1 MSLIWLATTFG
12 LRRAF
17 RCPSDEATAIF
28 ATQAYIKYAEQ
39 QKCADNEVWRTNRR
53 FSESQVRFRVRAID
67 IASAEAAGI
76 EMRRIGVDPA
86 GMALMAPKEVFY
98 NLKIAGL
105 TAPQANILKQ
115 DAIASGGE
123 AAVAKGVVSCEIN
136 FTDAILSGTVK
147 QLRRLADKLKAQ
159 PYGLPIAGKSI
170 NEALDRLTNR
180 GLAFRGRSR
189 SWDVSKGALVMG
201 VLNVTPDSFYDG
213 NAYSGKNAAIETALR
228 MADEGA
234 DIIDVG
240 GESSRPGAI
249 DVPVEE
255 EIRRVVP
262 VVEEL
267 SKRGLAVSVDTVKS
281 RVADLALLAGA
292 EAINDISAMRRD
304 PLMAG
309 VIKRHGAGVALMH
322 MRGTPKTMQ
331 GETAYEDLMAEIFDY
346 LSERVEFAE
355 GFGIDREKIAID
367 PGVGFAKTSS
377 GCLEIIRRLG
387 ELKTIGAPV
396 LIGTSR
402 KSFIGKTL
410 GGAEA
415 GARLNGALATIS
427 AALLNGADI
436 IRAHDVKETKET
448 ILMIEAIK
456 RFDLRTEGDS

>member
-1 MSLIWLATTFG
+1 M
-12 LRRAF
+12 
-17 RCPSDEATAIF
+17 
-28 ATQAYIKYAEQ
+28 
-39 QKCADNEVWRTNRR
+39 
-53 FSESQVRFRVRAID
+53 RFRVRAID
-67 IASAEAAGI
+67 IASIIAAGI
-76 EMRRIGVDPA
+76 EMRRVGVDPA
-86 GMALMAPKEVFY
+86 GIALMAPKEVFH
-98 NLKIAGL
+98 NLKITGL

-123 AAVAKGVVSCEIN
+123 AAVAKGVVSCERN
-136 FTDAILSGTVK
+136 STDAIISGTLK

-159 PYGLPIAGKSI
+159 PYGLPIVGKSI
-170 NEALDRLTNR
+170 NEALDN
-180 GLAFRGRSR
+180 LANCGGRVFKGRSR
-189 SWDVSKGALVMG
+189 SFDVSGGALVMG

-213 NAYSGKNAAIETALR
+213 GAYIEKNVAVEAALR

-249 DVPVEE
+249 DVPEEE

-267 SKRGLAVSVDTVKS
+267 SRRGLAISVDTVKS
-281 RVADLALLAGA
+281 RVADIALSAGA
-292 EAINDISAMRRD
+292 EIINDISAMQRD

-309 VIKRHGAGVALMH
+309 VVKRHGAGVALMH

-331 GETAYEDLMAEIFDY
+331 TETHYEDLMAEVFDY
-346 LSERVEFAE
+346 LLDRVEFAE
-355 GFGIDREKIAID
+355 DFGIEREKIAID

-387 ELKTIGAPV
+387 ELKTIGAPI
-396 LIGTSR
+396 LIGASR
-402 KSFIGKTL
+402 KSFIGKTVSD
-410 GGAEA
+410 GGAAA
-415 GARLNGALATIS
+415 GERLTGTLAAIS
-427 AALLNGADI
+427 AALLNGADM

-456 RFDLRTEGDS
+456 RFDIPLTEGKS

>member
-1 MSLIWLATTFG
+1 
-12 LRRAF
+12 
-17 RCPSDEATAIF
+17 
-28 ATQAYIKYAEQ
+28 
-39 QKCADNEVWRTNRR
+39 
-53 FSESQVRFRVRAID
+53 
-67 IASAEAAGI
+67 
-76 EMRRIGVDPA
+76 MRRVGVDPA
-86 GMALMAPKEVFY
+86 GIALMAAKEVFY
-98 NLKIAGL
+98 NLKIIGL

-136 FTDAILSGTVK
+136 STDAVLSGTLK

-159 PYGLPIAGKSI
+159 PYGLPDAGKSI

-180 GLAFRGRSR
+180 GHLVFRGRSR
-189 SWDVSKGALVMG
+189 SFDVSNGALVMG

-213 NAYSGKNAAIETALR
+213 GRHSGKNVAIEAALR

-267 SKRGLAVSVDTVKS
+267 SKRGLAISVDTVKS
-281 RVADLALLAGA
+281 RVADLALFAGA
-292 EAINDISAMRRD
+292 EAINDISAMQRD
-304 PLMAG
+304 PLMAE
-309 VIKRHGAGVALMH
+309 VVKRHGAGVALMH

-331 GETAYEDLMAEIFDY
+331 TETDYEDLMGEVFDY
-346 LSERVEFAE
+346 LFGRVEFAE
-355 GFGIDREKIAID
+355 GFGIEREKIAID

-387 ELKTIGAPV
+387 ELKTIGVPV

-402 KSFIGKTL
+402 KSFIGKAR

-415 GARLNGALATIS
+415 GERLIGTLATIS
-427 AALLNGADI
+427 AALLNGANI

-456 RFDLRTEGDS
+456 RGEIRTEDKI

>member
-1 MSLIWLATTFG
+1 M
-12 LRRAF
+12 
-17 RCPSDEATAIF
+17 
-28 ATQAYIKYAEQ
+28 
-39 QKCADNEVWRTNRR
+39 ADKSPVCER
-53 FSESQVRFRVRAID
+53 QVRFRVRSID

-76 EMRRIGVDPA
+76 EMRRVGVDPA
-86 GMALMAPKEVFY
+86 GMALMAPKEVFF
-98 NLKIAGL
+98 NLKITGL

-136 FTDAILSGTVK
+136 STDAILSGTVK

-180 GLAFRGRSR
+180 GHLVFKGRSR
-189 SWDVSKGALVMG
+189 SFDVSKGALVMG

-213 NAYSGKNAAIETALR
+213 GRHLEKNVAIETALR

-240 GESSRPGAI
+240 GESSRPGAD

-281 RVADLALLAGA
+281 RVADLALFAGA
-292 EAINDISAMRRD
+292 EVINDISAMQRD
-304 PLMAG
+304 PLMAE
-309 VIKRHGAGVALMH
+309 VIKRHGAGSRAH
-322 MRGTPKTMQ
+322 AHEGHSKTMSS
-331 GETAYEDLMAEIFDY
+331 ETDYEDIMGEVFDY
-346 LSERVEFAE
+346 LFGRVEFAE

-396 LIGTSR
+396 LVGTSR

-410 GGAEA
+410 GTH
-415 GARLNGALATIS
+415 ARGTRPALRAVPRSGVGRARKRERGLS
-427 AALLNGADI
+427 APSP
-436 IRAHDVKETKET
+436 
-448 ILMIEAIK
+448 
-456 RFDLRTEGDS
+456 RFPFRSLTAPI

>member
-1 MSLIWLATTFG
+1 M
-12 LRRAF
+12 
-17 RCPSDEATAIF
+17 
-28 ATQAYIKYAEQ
+28 
-39 QKCADNEVWRTNRR
+39 ADNEVWRTNRR
-53 FSESQVRFRVRAID
+53 FAESQLRFRVRSID

-76 EMRRIGVDPA
+76 EMRRVGVDPA
-86 GMALMAPKEVFY
+86 GMALMAPKEVFF

-136 FTDAILSGTVK
+136 STDAILSGTVK

-180 GLAFRGRSR
+180 GHLVFKGRSR
-189 SWDVSKGALVMG
+189 SFDVSKGALVMG

-213 NAYSGKNAAIETALR
+213 GRYQGKNVAIEAALR

-240 GESSRPGAI
+240 GESSRPGAD

-281 RVADLALLAGA
+281 RVADLALFAGA
-292 EAINDISAMRRD
+292 EAINDISAMQSD
-304 PLMAG
+304 ILMAE
-309 VIKRHGAGVALMH
+309 VVKRHGAGVALMH
-322 MRGTPKTMQ
+322 MRGTPKTMRS
-331 GETAYEDLMAEIFDY
+331 ETDYEDIMGEIFDY
-346 LSERVEFAE
+346 LFGRVEFAE

-387 ELKTIGAPV
+387 ELKTIGVPI

-410 GGAEA
+410 GCAAPGE
-415 GARLNGALATIS
+415 RLVGTLATIS
-427 AALLNGADI
+427 ASLFNGANI

-448 ILMIEAIK
+448 ILMIDAIK
-456 RFDLRTEGDS
+456 RGDVLLTEDNS

>member
-1 MSLIWLATTFG
+1 M
-12 LRRAF
+12 
-17 RCPSDEATAIF
+17 
-28 ATQAYIKYAEQ
+28 
-39 QKCADNEVWRTNRR
+39 ADNEVWRTNRR
-53 FSESQVRFRVRAID
+53 FAESQLRFRVRSID

-76 EMRRIGVDPA
+76 EMRRVGVDPA
-86 GMALMAPKEVFY
+86 GMALMAPKEVFF

-136 FTDAILSGTVK
+136 STDAILSGTVK

-180 GLAFRGRSR
+180 GHLVFKGRSR
-189 SWDVSKGALVMG
+189 SFDVSKGALVMG

-213 NAYSGKNAAIETALR
+213 GRHLEKNVAIETALR

-240 GESSRPGAI
+240 GESSRPGAD

-281 RVADLALLAGA
+281 RVADLALFAGA
-292 EAINDISAMRRD
+292 EAINDISAMQSD
-304 PLMAG
+304 VLMAE

-322 MRGTPKTMQ
+322 MRGTPKTMRS
-331 GETAYEDLMAEIFDY
+331 ETDYEDIMGEIFDY
-346 LSERVEFAE
+346 LFGRVEFAE

-387 ELKTIGAPV
+387 ELKTIGVPI

-410 GGAEA
+410 GCAAPGE
-415 GARLNGALATIS
+415 RLVGTLATIS
-427 AALLNGADI
+427 ASLFNGANI

-448 ILMIEAIK
+448 ILMIDAIK
-456 RFDLRTEGDS
+456 RGDVLLTEDNS